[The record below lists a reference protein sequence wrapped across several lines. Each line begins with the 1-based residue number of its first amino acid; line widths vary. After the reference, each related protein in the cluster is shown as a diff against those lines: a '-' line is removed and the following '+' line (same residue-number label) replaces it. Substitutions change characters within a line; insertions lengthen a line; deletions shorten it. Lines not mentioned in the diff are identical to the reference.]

1 MRGRLAKIVAALIVP
16 LMLSS
21 CFITPGAFGST
32 LDLRRDGSFTF
43 SYKGEIVFLSPDAL
57 MKMGEKPEDQI
68 WSDDKAVCYKE
79 TSTDD
84 AAAAASDAAVDAMS
98 NAADAAMDTTGSNAT
113 GSANAANEPA
123 VRVADAAAA
132 SNATEVVTMTEDET
146 TRPCTAKEI
155 ADQKKDWEEAKKA
168 REAKA
173 KKDAAQFGAI
183 FGYTPGDDAANKKLA
198 AQIMKFEGWK
208 SVVYKGEGVFDVDYA
223 ATGRLDHDF
232 VFPLFPQS
240 DMVFPFVVLK
250 RQADGSV
257 RVSAPALIG
266 GGMKALAARMKGIGA
281 AMTDKEVPQ
290 STKTKGS
297 FTVTTDGE
305 ILTNNT
311 EDGATKV
318 PTGRQLVWEIGAESE
333 KVPEAL
339 VRLR

>member
-1 MRGRLAKIVAALIVP
+1 MRGRLAKIVAALVIP

-57 MKMGEKPEDQI
+57 MKMGEKPEDAV

-79 TSTDD
+79 TSGED
-84 AAAAASDAAVDAMS
+84 AAVASDEMANASDSMTAVDAMS
-98 NAADAAMDTTGSNAT
+98 NAAAAAATNA
-113 GSANAANEPA
+113 
-123 VRVADAAAA
+123 ADAAA
-132 SNATEVVTMTEDET
+132 SDNSVVTDNAMDAATDAVATDET

-155 ADQKKDWEEAKKA
+155 ATQKKDWEEAKKA

-208 SVVYKGEGVFDVDYA
+208 SVVYKGEGVFDVDYL

-250 RQADGSV
+250 RQTDGSV
-257 RVSAPALIG
+257 RIAAPALIG

-281 AMTDKEVPQ
+281 AMGDKEVPQ

-318 PTGRQLVWEIGAESE
+318 PTGRQLLWEIGAESE

>member
-1 MRGRLAKIVAALIVP
+1 MRGRLAKIVAALVIP

-32 LDLRRDGSFTF
+32 LDLRRDGTFTF

-57 MKMGEKPEDQI
+57 MKMGENAEDQT
-68 WSDDKAVCYKE
+68 WKDDKAVCYKE
-79 TSTDD
+79 MSTNEGV
-84 AAAAASDAAVDAMS
+84 AAIDAAVDAMS
-98 NAADAAMDTTGSNAT
+98 NAADAATNAT
-113 GSANAANEPA
+113 
-123 VRVADAAAA
+123 ADTVSNAAAA
-132 SNATEVVTMTEDET
+132 STEDVASNAMDAAGDATVVEDT
-146 TRPCTAKEI
+146 SRPCTAKEI

-168 REAKA
+168 RETKA

-198 AQIMKFEGWK
+198 AQIMKFDGWK
-208 SVVYKGEGVFDVDYA
+208 SVVYKGEGVFEVDYV

-250 RQADGSV
+250 RQANGSV

-266 GGMKALAARMKGIGA
+266 GGMKALAARLKGIGA

-297 FTVTTDGE
+297 FTLTTDGE
-305 ILTNNT
+305 IMTNNT

-318 PTGRQLVWEIGAESE
+318 PTGRQLVWDIGPESE